1 MTAAYAAL
9 LEPPGSEPPEL
20 DRADVIAAPDASLTC
35 GTRSRMTST
44 SHADHAIRQRVARA
58 DPLPH
63 AGGKRRGPT
72 GGRRSRRGMRSR
84 ASLRLRQLKADRGP
98 AVITHDEPHARATEK
113 RQLIFAVGQS
123 VPHPAAGVRRQGE
136 CILDSSRAQLHL
148 RKAQTAV
155 VARCGL
161 QR

>member
-1 MTAAYAAL
+1 
-9 LEPPGSEPPEL
+9 
-20 DRADVIAAPDASLTC
+20 
-35 GTRSRMTST
+35 
-44 SHADHAIRQRVARA
+44 
-58 DPLPH
+58 
-63 AGGKRRGPT
+63 
-72 GGRRSRRGMRSR
+72 MRSR

-98 AVITHDEPHARATEK
+98 AAITHDEPHERATGK

-123 VPHPAAGVRRQGE
+123 VPHPAAGVRHQEE

-161 QR
+161 QRQLQPASGRHIAKVALRRLMGYAAPRAVAGDPQVDTGFPDSDVIVLVPELMGEATRRGDRLDREAIFGAA